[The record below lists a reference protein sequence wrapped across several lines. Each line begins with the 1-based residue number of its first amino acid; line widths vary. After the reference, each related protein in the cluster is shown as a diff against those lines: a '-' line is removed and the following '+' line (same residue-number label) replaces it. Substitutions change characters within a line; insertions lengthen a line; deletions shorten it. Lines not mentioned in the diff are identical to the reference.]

1 MHAAAALAQR
11 ALELARASCLALFLA
26 DAVGVDRF
34 AANVA
39 SIEGMRVG
47 ILAHLRAVLVGFT
60 QPSARSREQ
69 QVAITRVVAAVLVAE
84 AGLANAGFLTRVS
97 AAKAPANAARRALTP
112 SFRHRAVSEHAAL
125 AGAAGRVV
133 QANGRG
139 HTSVLV
145 AALPHGAIKSDGAA
159 VEGPAYA
166 VFAAVSV
173 GTRDVVDARSKGSE
187 PT

>member
-1 MHAAAALAQR
+1 MGKLAVLTTVMHAAAALAQR

-84 AGLANAGFLTRVS
+84 AGLADAGSLQESPLQKLQPMPHVVPLHPPFGTAQFPSTQRWPALQ
-97 AAKAPANAARRALTP
+97 AA
-112 SFRHRAVSEHAAL
+112 SFRQM
-125 AGAAGRVV
+125 GAA
-133 QANGRG
+133 
-139 HTSVLV
+139 TSVLV
-145 AALPHGAIKSDGAA
+145 RSAAPRGNQI
-159 VEGPAYA
+159 
-166 VFAAVSV
+166 
-173 GTRDVVDARSKGSE
+173 RRRSR
-187 PT
+187 